1 MYYLF
6 ICVLQC
12 IGPISISGGQPTNAP
27 PLLFLMMVSMV
38 KDFFEDNRRRTAD
51 NQENNKIATIIETPI
66 QTDTLN
72 NSLQAPLVRKVQ
84 DKNVAWKDI

>member
-1 MYYLF
+1 
-6 ICVLQC
+6 
-12 IGPISISGGQPTNAP
+12 
-27 PLLFLMMVSMV
+27 MMVSMV